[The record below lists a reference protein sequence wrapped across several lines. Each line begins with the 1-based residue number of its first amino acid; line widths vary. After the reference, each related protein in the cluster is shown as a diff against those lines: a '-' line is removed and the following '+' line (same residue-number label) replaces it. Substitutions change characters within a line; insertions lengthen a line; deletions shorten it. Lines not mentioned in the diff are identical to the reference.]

1 MRYYGIKHRR
11 FKENSY
17 YSFQKTLRF
26 LQLYLPA
33 SKKKRQWKKDYYE
46 SNFTDEGFSS
56 FRRNYNSS
64 ISDGKYLR
72 PFCLITSDLF
82 SKENLP
88 KLKKG
93 IKKLILN
100 CTSKDYLSS
109 GDSIEE
115 IFHKIDN
122 MDSML
127 YSHFSGL
134 HIYRLVFDSCKELKD
149 KIDYFDLYLH
159 DFNSSYLAIEFHLA
173 LSDSYKKYLESFI
186 ASDYHCN
193 HGIMR
198 KYFSGS
204 RKKNGGRERESVAFY
219 NDGLLKSDV
228 LYESL
233 CCLKWAFYN
242 ELFKYFP
249 TLIHS
254 LNKMPPAI
262 FLFETN
268 ISYSDNYNYAFWES
282 TGLERRNGQSID
294 ENLRFYFSI
303 ELSGRYSSPY
313 IDTAFLVNAENYH
326 LYPGFYSVQNQLDW
340 ELSQEATPY
349 IFRFLLLRA
358 LIRATERNVLFYAKK
373 LNHIKLKKGKLGK
386 LLKLRYNFECSIDYY
401 ERYISNPHPFDAA
414 KVRIEKLFDC
424 RTQLYSQDYRNL
436 TIGSLNA
443 QKNLKSYTDSLRQEF
458 DSKTAIIEH
467 LTDYKN
473 ESRNQQFTIIGIV
486 LSLIATVIAAIT
498 LYFTPIPSD
507 TISFSSYIFSL
518 FSKLFY

>member
-33 SKKKRQWKKDYYE
+33 SKEKRQWKKDYYE

-56 FRRNYNSS
+56 FRRNYNLS

-186 ASDYHCN
+186 ASDYH
-193 HGIMR
+193 
-198 KYFSGS
+198 
-204 RKKNGGRERESVAFY
+204 
-219 NDGLLKSDV
+219 
-228 LYESL
+228 
-233 CCLKWAFYN
+233 
-242 ELFKYFP
+242 
-249 TLIHS
+249 
-254 LNKMPPAI
+254 
-262 FLFETN
+262 
-268 ISYSDNYNYAFWES
+268 
-282 TGLERRNGQSID
+282 
-294 ENLRFYFSI
+294 
-303 ELSGRYSSPY
+303 
-313 IDTAFLVNAENYH
+313 
-326 LYPGFYSVQNQLDW
+326 
-340 ELSQEATPY
+340 
-349 IFRFLLLRA
+349 
-358 LIRATERNVLFYAKK
+358 
-373 LNHIKLKKGKLGK
+373 
-386 LLKLRYNFECSIDYY
+386 
-401 ERYISNPHPFDAA
+401 
-414 KVRIEKLFDC
+414 
-424 RTQLYSQDYRNL
+424 
-436 TIGSLNA
+436 
-443 QKNLKSYTDSLRQEF
+443 
-458 DSKTAIIEH
+458 
-467 LTDYKN
+467 
-473 ESRNQQFTIIGIV
+473 
-486 LSLIATVIAAIT
+486 
-498 LYFTPIPSD
+498 
-507 TISFSSYIFSL
+507 
-518 FSKLFY
+518 

>member
-33 SKKKRQWKKDYYE
+33 SKEKRQWKKDYYE

-56 FRRNYNSS
+56 FRRNYNLS

-268 ISYSDNYNYAFWES
+268 ISYTDSYNYPFWES
-282 TGLERRNGQSID
+282 VGLERRNGQFLD
-294 ENLRFYFSI
+294 ENLRFYYNV
-303 ELSGRYSSPY
+303 ELSGRYSASY
-313 IDTAFLVNAENYH
+313 FDTVFLVNSENYP
-326 LYPGFYSVQNQLDW
+326 LYPGFLSVQSQLDW
-340 ELSQEATPY
+340 ELSNEATPY
-349 IFRFLLLRA
+349 IFRFLLLRT
-358 LIRATERNVLFYAKK
+358 LICSTEKNVLLYSKK
-373 LNHIKLKKGKLGK
+373 LNRIKLQKQKFGE
-386 LLKLRYNFECSIDYY
+386 LLKLRYKFERSIDYY
-401 ERYISNPHPFDAA
+401 EKYISDKVPFEFAA
-414 KVRIEKLFDC
+414 TKIEKLFNHK
-424 RTQLYSQDYRNL
+424 TQLYSKDYQNL
-436 TIGSLNA
+436 TVGSLKAN
-443 QKNLKSYTDSLRQEF
+443 NVLLSYVNSLQQEF
-458 DSKTAIIEH
+458 SNKTAIIES
-467 LTDYKN
+467 LADYRASVQNK
-473 ESRNQQFTIIGIV
+473 RFTIAGIV
-486 LSLIATVIAAIT
+486 LSIIATCISAIT

-507 TISFSSYIFSL
+507 SISFPEFLFSI
-518 FSKLFY
+518 FSKLF